1 MLLVSNVHIPLR
13 IDLGLGQEFETTVWC
28 WSHIYFCDRLL
39 CFSPLPCPSREGHA
53 AGDPRSWA
61 NPKIRA
67 AGVGCGGG
75 NTERRSFGSSLLTLD
90 QHQRGPLS
98 LSNVVPGWKAAGCYN
113 RPQHRLSSVQ
123 ETGLFFVIRLALLP
137 LEQQPRFFKTWSEAR
152 PLAFPPGKSSGLMG
166 CTWRVPLQPAA
177 GTAAA
182 CGGFTLWLPVRA
194 TPRPGGAELQPGGLE
209 ASAHWPHLPLFF
221 P

>member
-1 MLLVSNVHIPLR
+1 MSKSKNKGCWGGLWRRQYREEKFWKLSPHLRPAPRRPFVPLQCCPPAGRQQAATTDHNTGFPACRKQVCFLLS
-13 IDLGLGQEFETTVWC
+13 VW
-28 WSHIYFCDRLL
+28 
-39 CFSPLPCPSREGHA
+39 
-53 AGDPRSWA
+53 
-61 NPKIRA
+61 
-67 AGVGCGGG
+67 
-75 NTERRSFGSSLLTLD
+75 
-90 QHQRGPLS
+90 
-98 LSNVVPGWKAAGCYN
+98 
-113 RPQHRLSSVQ
+113 LSSHLNSNQ
-123 ETGLFFVIRLALLP
+123 D
-137 LEQQPRFFKTWSEAR
+137 FFKTWSEAR